1 MPLRPASLFLSTLL
15 AIATCAQA
23 EIYKHVDK
31 DGRVTFTNMPMK
43 GAKRVD
49 VMSNLP
55 SSVAA
60 PSKARSGEGKAS
72 SNPSPADFPKV
83 DNATQKNRDVLRKQ
97 IWAEELANE
106 EKQLAESR
114 KLLSAASADKQARVR
129 DDITLHEKNIEAI
142 KKEIARAN

>member
-1 MPLRPASLFLSTLL
+1 MLLRPSSLILTALL
-15 AIATCAQA
+15 TMGALAHA

-43 GAKRVD
+43 GAKRID
-49 VMSNLP
+49 IMSNLP
-55 SSVAA
+55 ASVPA
-60 PSKARSGEGKAS
+60 PSKGRSSEGKAS

-83 DNATQKNRDVLRKQ
+83 DTATQKNRDVLRKQ

-114 KLLSAASADKQARVR
+114 KQLNAVPADKMARVR